1 MLRDLILAL
10 ETQLKEL
17 HEQLVARVLRKAEP
31 ERMLFLAVPEPV
43 FETFFAKPFIQE
55 AIIEEELNLIIYS
68 IEKATIISW
77 IK

>member
-1 MLRDLILAL
+1 M
-10 ETQLKEL
+10 
-17 HEQLVARVLRKAEP
+17 RKAEP

-68 IEKATIISW
+68 LEKTVIISW